1 MKLGALLSP
10 SVSMVLYSV
19 VGWLDCRPSQSACV
33 SCSAFVVLQDF
44 SPQLRIRMCTGEPVA
59 LHVSANNR
67 VCVPSSHGGPI
78 SRVLCRLRSVFA
90 HPSSCHPAP
99 LRPMHPNRP
108 CYGRAVCTCEYYL
121 LRGCCVARV
130 CCPRGVVRAHHFFFM
145 TRDLGRSAPPECA
158 IQVPVNRTQSLHST
172 LP

>member
-1 MKLGALLSP
+1 MPSGAIHTAVKLGALLSP

-108 CYGRAVCTCEYYL
+108 CYGRAVCTCEYTTS
-121 LRGCCVARV
+121 CVDAALHGFV
-130 CCPRGVVRAHHFFFM
+130 AHGGGYVPTTFF
-145 TRDLGRSAPPECA
+145 S
-158 IQVPVNRTQSLHST
+158 
-172 LP
+172 